1 VQRGVVSKTEE
12 LRIAREA
19 KEHGKVWSSEKK
31 EWVFYFLDQE
41 WEDLKTESVG
51 EESTLP
57 KPGDGEERKVKDR
70 EYYDL
75 LGVSTD
81 ADDSTIK
88 KAYYKKARIC
98 HPDKNPG
105 DEEAS
110 AKFQSLGEAY
120 QVLSNPQSRAAYDK
134 DGKQETE
141 NNLSENVDPFVFFN
155 IMFGSSLVEP
165 YIGELWIAN
174 TAENMMNGDDEDE
187 EINDDTLSEEE
198 KYKIRIAR
206 YKEKKE
212 KDILKQ
218 RKRQVKCGQNLRNRI
233 NSYVQGETSEL
244 FRIGCEDE
252 AKTICK
258 GAYGELYCVT
268 IGFAL
273 QVAAQEY
280 LGFAKSFLGL
290 GGHVART
297 KKNSKTLVTNMAILG
312 KGLKAVSAG
321 TRAMAEAENMKKGMG
336 EGEELN
342 ETKVAE
348 MTEHLDDSLPSF
360 LELAWAINKKD
371 IMSTIKVVCKK
382 LFEDAGV
389 PKDLRLR
396 RAEAIQII
404 GKEFQSVGKLMR
416 KTNSAQNNFNAE
428 EIKARVTVAA
438 RTTMAKA
445 QGQDVSEDDQE
456 EMIKAAK
463 QMAFDAK
470 NPKENV
476 TEEGNVDD
484 TDDTESSLPKL

>member
-1 VQRGVVSKTEE
+1 
-12 LRIAREA
+12 
-19 KEHGKVWSSEKK
+19 
-31 EWVFYFLDQE
+31 
-41 WEDLKTESVG
+41 
-51 EESTLP
+51 
-57 KPGDGEERKVKDR
+57 
-70 EYYDL
+70 
-75 LGVSTD
+75 
-81 ADDSTIK
+81 
-88 KAYYKKARIC
+88 
-98 HPDKNPG
+98 
-105 DEEAS
+105 
-110 AKFQSLGEAY
+110 
-120 QVLSNPQSRAAYDK
+120 
-134 DGKQETE
+134 
-141 NNLSENVDPFVFFN
+141 
-155 IMFGSSLVEP
+155 
-165 YIGELWIAN
+165 
-174 TAENMMNGDDEDE
+174 
-187 EINDDTLSEEE
+187 
-198 KYKIRIAR
+198 
-206 YKEKKE
+206 
-212 KDILKQ
+212 
-218 RKRQVKCGQNLRNRI
+218 
-233 NSYVQGETSEL
+233 
-244 FRIGCEDE
+244 
-252 AKTICK
+252 
-258 GAYGELYCVT
+258 
-268 IGFAL
+268 
-273 QVAAQEY
+273 
-280 LGFAKSFLGL
+280 
-290 GGHVART
+290 
-297 KKNSKTLVTNMAILG
+297 MAILG